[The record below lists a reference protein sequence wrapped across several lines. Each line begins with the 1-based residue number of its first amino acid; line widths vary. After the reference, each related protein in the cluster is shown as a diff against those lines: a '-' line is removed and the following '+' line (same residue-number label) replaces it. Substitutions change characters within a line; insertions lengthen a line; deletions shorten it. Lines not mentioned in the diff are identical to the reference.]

1 VFGDIAPSKQLKFL
15 ELMMRTLWILA
26 LALASFSLISCSS
39 GKKVSRIDVQETVDL
54 SGNWN
59 DTDSR
64 LVADEMIQDALSQ
77 RWLAN
82 FLRDNGKNPAVIV
95 GNIRNLS
102 DEHIATGTFVG
113 DIERAFVNS
122 GDVRVV
128 ADKTERGGVREERE
142 DQQANASLETM
153 KEFGLELGADFMLLG
168 EINKILD
175 QEGKE
180 KVAFYQVDLT
190 LTHIQSNE
198 KVWIGQKKIKK
209 YIARKNYKP

>member
-1 VFGDIAPSKQLKFL
+1 
-15 ELMMRTLWILA
+15 MRTLWILA
-26 LALASFSLISCSS
+26 LALASFAFVSCSG
-39 GKKVSRIDVQETVDL
+39 GKKVSRIDVEETVDL

-64 LVADEMIQDALSQ
+64 LVADEMIGDALS
-77 RWLAN
+77 RPWLTN
-82 FLRDNGKNPAVIV
+82 FVRDAGKDPAVIV
-95 GNIRNLS
+95 GAMRNLS

-122 GDVRVV
+122 GTVRVV
-128 ADKTERGGVREERE
+128 ASKDEREGVREERE

-153 KEFGLELGADFMLLG
+153 KEFGMELGADYMLMG
-168 EINKILD
+168 EINKIVD

-190 LTHIQSNE
+190 LSHLQTNE

>member
-1 VFGDIAPSKQLKFL
+1 
-15 ELMMRTLWILA
+15 MRTLWILL
-26 LALASFSLISCSS
+26 LAAASVSLISCSS
-39 GKKVSRIDVQETVDL
+39 GKKVSRIDVEETVDL

-64 LVADEMIQDALSQ
+64 LVADEMISDAMT
-77 RWLAN
+77 RPWLNN
-82 FLRDNGKNPAVIV
+82 FVRDTGKNPAVIV

-102 DEHIATGTFVG
+102 DEHVAVGTFLG
-113 DIERAFVNS
+113 DIERAFVN
-122 GDVRVV
+122 GGQVRVV
-128 ADKTERGGVREERE
+128 ASKDEREGVREERE

-153 KEFGLELGADFMLLG
+153 KEFGLELGADYMLIGTL
-168 EINKILD
+168 NKILD

-190 LTHIQSNE
+190 LTDMESNE